1 MSLESG
7 YSTRIKVPQTQ
18 MRRFRGNIKEA
29 PCFEI
34 LRLAMEKVVRDR
46 GGRLDNTF
54 TDNEGNTKKCLIS
67 IRTDDFQRGVGA
79 DIEDDGRLVFRYD
92 TYGDK
97 KEVGSSI
104 YKEINHNYNVIA
116 IMRAQKRLG
125 FNVTVEDRRTST
137 GRKVTTVK
145 GVR

>member
-7 YSTRIKVPQTQ
+7 YSTTIRVPQTQ
-18 MRRFRGNIKEA
+18 MKRFRGNLKEA
-29 PCFEI
+29 PCLEI

-54 TDNEGNTKKCLIS
+54 TDNEGNTKRCLIS
-67 IRTDDFQRGVGA
+67 VRTDDFQRGVGA

-92 TYGDK
+92 AYGDSK
-97 KEVGSSI
+97 GTGRRI
-104 YKEINHNYNVIA
+104 CREINHNYNVIA
-116 IMRAQKRLG
+116 VMRAQKRLG
-125 FNVTVEDRRTST
+125 FNVTVEDRKTTT
-137 GRKVTTVK
+137 GRKVTTVR